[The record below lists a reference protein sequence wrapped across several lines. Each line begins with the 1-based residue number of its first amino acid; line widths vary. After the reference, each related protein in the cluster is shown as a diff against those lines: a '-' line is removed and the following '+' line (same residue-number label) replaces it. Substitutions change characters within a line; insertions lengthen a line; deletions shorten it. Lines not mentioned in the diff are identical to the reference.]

1 MKYEYKTTFNNVQWE
16 SRKPRN
22 LKVVE
27 PDGEGW
33 EMVGFC
39 VENTG
44 DSAQAVTV
52 VHTGGS
58 FCSERT
64 PSPACWDAFG
74 GSPRTPASP
83 PPRTS
88 ILWWTW
94 KREKQPESDCQF

>member
-22 LKVVE
+22 SKVVE

-44 DSAQAVTV
+44 D
-52 VHTGGS
+52 
-58 FCSERT
+58 
-64 PSPACWDAFG
+64 
-74 GSPRTPASP
+74 
-83 PPRTS
+83 RTS